1 MSRLLSVLSELE
13 LLLPTEIQLV
23 RILLTRYNLIVQNT
37 LLSIVIPIGKISL
50 NKALLTVEKFRGQK
64 INSVQKKN
72 QTVKHF
78 YRK

>member
-37 LLSIVIPIGKISL
+37 LLSMVIPIGKLSL
-50 NKALLTVEKFRGQK
+50 NKALLNFDREK
-64 INSVQKKN
+64 VC
-72 QTVKHF
+72 
-78 YRK
+78 

>member
-50 NKALLTVEKFRGQK
+50 NKALLIVEKFRGQK
-64 INSVQKKN
+64 VNSVQK
-72 QTVKHF
+72 
-78 YRK
+78 